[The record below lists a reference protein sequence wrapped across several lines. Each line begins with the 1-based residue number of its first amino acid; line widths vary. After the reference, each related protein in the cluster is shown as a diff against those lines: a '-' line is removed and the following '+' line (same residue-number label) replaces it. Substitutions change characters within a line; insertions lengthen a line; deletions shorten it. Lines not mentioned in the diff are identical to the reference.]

1 MGQSHRT
8 QKVADR
14 IKVVVAQLL
23 ETKIKDPRLG
33 FVTVTDARVTGDLQN
48 ASIFYTVFGDD
59 DQRAATAAALESA
72 KGVIRS
78 AVGRD
83 LQTRITPTIEFFE
96 DGLPESAKALDSLL
110 DKVHVLDAEVAQ
122 LRKNASF
129 PVYWYSDSA
138 MEPGFCNTSPMAI
151 SLIKQRLFSVLPQS
165 PMIKKAS

>member
-48 ASIFYTVFGDD
+48 ASIFYTVLGDEE
-59 DQRAATAAALESA
+59 QRAATAAALESA

-83 LQTRITPTIEFFE
+83 LQTRITPSIEFFE
-96 DGLPESAKALDSLL
+96 DGLPETAKALDSLL

-129 PVYWYSDSA
+129 AGGEDPYKVPKVIED
-138 MEPGFCNTSPMAI
+138 
-151 SLIKQRLFSVLPQS
+151 
-165 PMIKKAS
+165 